1 MAKRSEQ
8 ESVNPNGISAISADP
23 GVASQRLPSWSWRD
37 WLWSLIFLLAVILVY
52 SSVWWAGFIWDDD
65 VYVTANPV
73 IVGPLGLKEIWTTKA
88 AEICPLTITSFWVEH
103 ALWGLNPLPY
113 HLVNVVLH
121 GLSAILLWRV
131 LRQLA
136 IPGAWLGA
144 ALWALHPVLAE
155 SVAWTAELKN
165 TQSTFFYLL
174 SILFFT
180 KWLKGTSTGEK
191 GGGAWNYAF
200 ALLFGAMA
208 IASKSSTLILPLVLC
223 LCSWW
228 MKGRWEWR
236 TLVRVAPLLL
246 VSLASGVLSM
256 WTQKFHD
263 APWSRS
269 WPERFILAGDA
280 VWFYLGKLA
289 WPHPLVMV
297 YPGWQSAGSPVLA
310 GLSLVALV
318 VVLLVFWVKRQTW
331 ARPWFAVSIYFI
343 VALLPVL
350 GLLEHGFLRHSFVS
364 DHFQNLAAMGP
375 LALAGAGIVGLADL
389 ILPGRWLRLTLGAA
403 ALVILGLLT
412 WQRAW
417 VYRSEETLWTDTLL
431 WNPNCWVGYNNLGI
445 VCLRNGQTDQAMAYF
460 QHALAVSPNDPQAH
474 YNLGFAFEQ
483 KGQLD
488 DAMAQ
493 YRRTLEIYPDYV
505 DAHNNLAIIFQKKG
519 RLDEAIVEFQE
530 ASALNPSLIGVD
542 YNLGNAFS
550 QKGQLDEAIAQY
562 EKTLKIDPN
571 FSAARNNLGNA
582 LLQKGRVDEG
592 IAEFQMA
599 LAIAPNVADT
609 HYNLGLALLKKGQP
623 REAAVE
629 FQRVLQLNP
638 GDSGAQDHLA
648 KAQAAVRLLPG
659 AQSK

>member
-1 MAKRSEQ
+1 MARPMAKHSKKKNARGS
-8 ESVNPNGISAISADP
+8 GISAKAFAT
-23 GVASQRLPSWSWRD
+23 GGAAQGPSSLLSRD
-37 WLWSLIFLLAVILVY
+37 WVWGLILVSAIILAY
-52 SSVWWAGFIWDDD
+52 LPVWHAGYIWDDD
-65 VYVTANPV
+65 MVVTENPV
-73 IVGPLGLKEIWTTKA
+73 IIGPFGLKEIWTTFA
-88 AEICPLTITSFWVEH
+88 ADICPLTITTFWVEH
-103 ALWGLNPLPY
+103 ALWGVSPLPY
-113 HLVNVVLH
+113 HLVNISMHAACAV
-121 GLSAILLWRV
+121 LLWRV
-131 LRQLA
+131 LRNLQV
-136 IPGAWLGA
+136 PGAWLGA

-417 VYRSEETLWTDTLL
+417 VYRSEETLWTDALAK
-431 WNPNCWVGYNNLGI
+431 NPNCWVGYNNLG
-445 VCLRNGQTDQAMAYF
+445 
-460 QHALAVSPNDPQAH
+460 
-474 YNLGFAFEQ
+474 E
-483 KGQLD
+483 
-488 DAMAQ
+488 
-493 YRRTLEIYPDYV
+493 
-505 DAHNNLAIIFQKKG
+505 
-519 RLDEAIVEFQE
+519 
-530 ASALNPSLIGVD
+530 
-542 YNLGNAFS
+542 
-550 QKGQLDEAIAQY
+550 
-562 EKTLKIDPN
+562 
-571 FSAARNNLGNA
+571 A
-582 LLQKGRVDEG
+582 LLQKGQVDEA
-592 IAEFQMA
+592 IPEFQKA
-599 LAIAPNVADT
+599 LEIEPDNAEVQN
-609 HYNLGLALLKKGQP
+609 NLGSLFLKMGQMNQAILHYQLAVQI
-623 REAAVE
+623 
-629 FQRVLQLNP
+629 NP
-638 GDSGAQDHLA
+638 DDSTAQANLA
-648 KAQAAVRLLPG
+648 KAQAALRAPPTH
-659 AQSK
+659 QPK